1 MCVCGLVCTGK
12 CVALCLQ
19 RHSERLRRLGRRRRR
34 SRSRSSLLLFSFRS
48 GRNSALSVFCGL
60 RDLQT
65 SAFTKCIVCLLFCI
79 PPFRLRFSPSNQL
92 SRVCFCEQR
101 EEEEEEEELEAPCEI
116 RYMVLQ
122 TEIVFAYVVK
132 PAPQ

>member
-1 MCVCGLVCTGK
+1 
-12 CVALCLQ
+12 
-19 RHSERLRRLGRRRRR
+19 LRRLGR
-34 SRSRSSLLLFSFRS
+34 RSRSSLLLFSFRS

-60 RDLQT
+60 RELKLLLSQ
-65 SAFTKCIVCLLFCI
+65 KCIVCLLFGI
-79 PPFRLRFSPSNQL
+79 PPFGLRFSPSNQL

-101 EEEEEEEELEAPCEI
+101 EEEEEEEEELEAPCEI

-122 TEIVFAYVVK
+122 TETVFAYVVK